1 MSDGNGMKAHFHIIG
16 QMAIVKHMKKK
27 IRMSKTYEITKKAMA
42 ISSKRCNGVE
52 GYEHS
57 WNLEK
62 RRKR

>member
-1 MSDGNGMKAHFHIIG
+1 
-16 QMAIVKHMKKK
+16 
-27 IRMSKTYEITKKAMA
+27 MSKTYEITKKAMA